1 MLTRLIKRKDVSAL
15 INACDAGREGELIFQ
30 LIVQHA
36 KGRQPIKRLWLQSMT
51 PAAIRAAFGHLRE
64 QSQMQA
70 LADAARCRSEAD
82 WLVGINGTR
91 AMTAFN
97 SRDGGFFLT
106 TVGRVQTPTLAIV
119 VEREEQ
125 IKRFIPKAYFELSA
139 QFQVQAG
146 SYQARW
152 FDPSFKRTPG
162 DNEARAERL
171 WEAEKAQA
179 IEQKLQQWLQS
190 GEHALAKDEAKPS
203 TQAAA
208 ALFDLT
214 SLQREA
220 NSRFGFSAKTT
231 LSLAQALY
239 EKHKLLTY
247 PRTDS
252 KHLPE
257 DYLQTVQDTM
267 AALSKADELGK
278 FAQHIM
284 QQGWVK
290 PNKRVFDNGKVSDH
304 FAIIPTPSTPKLAS
318 LSEAEAKIY
327 DMVARRFLAVFFPP
341 AQFLITTRLTQIADL
356 HFKTEGKVL
365 IEAGWLAVMGRDRAD
380 PEAALPELSPK
391 GASQETASMQSFAC
405 QALHTRPPARFSEAS
420 LLSAMESAGKRVD
433 EEEWREAMAE
443 KGLGT
448 PATRAAIIEGLLSEN
463 YLYREARELVPTTKA
478 FQLMTLLRGL
488 GVEELTL
495 PELTGGWE
503 HKLSLMERG
512 ELERS
517 QFMREISQMAKQ
529 IVERAKNFA
538 ADTVPGDFV
547 DLQTPCPACGALV
560 KENYRRYACVSCDF
574 SISKTPGART
584 LSVDEA
590 EDLIKQREIGPLQ
603 GFRSKQGRPFTAMLR
618 LGADHRLA
626 FDFGQGPQDGEEHSE
641 AVDLSQLPVVGTC
654 PKCKSKVLE
663 QSLAYACEQS
673 LKLPKQCDFR
683 SGKVIL
689 QQMVSTEQMQK
700 LLHEGKTDLLQD
712 FVSSKTR
719 RKFKAYLTLDPQGK
733 VGFEFAPRVAKSTET
748 KPRTRA
754 AKATTKAKP

>member
-1 MLTRLIKRKDVSAL
+1 
-15 INACDAGREGELIFQ
+15 
-30 LIVQHA
+30 
-36 KGRQPIKRLWLQSMT
+36 
-51 PAAIRAAFGHLRE
+51 
-64 QSQMQA
+64 
-70 LADAARCRSEAD
+70 
-82 WLVGINGTR
+82 
-91 AMTAFN
+91 
-97 SRDGGFFLT
+97 
-106 TVGRVQTPTLAIV
+106 
-119 VEREEQ
+119 
-125 IKRFIPKAYFELSA
+125 
-139 QFQVQAG
+139 
-146 SYQARW
+146 
-152 FDPSFKRTPG
+152 
-162 DNEARAERL
+162 
-171 WEAEKAQA
+171 
-179 IEQKLQQWLQS
+179 
-190 GEHALAKDEAKPS
+190 
-203 TQAAA
+203 
-208 ALFDLT
+208 
-214 SLQREA
+214 
-220 NSRFGFSAKTT
+220 
-231 LSLAQALY
+231 
-239 EKHKLLTY
+239 
-247 PRTDS
+247 
-252 KHLPE
+252 
-257 DYLQTVQDTM
+257 
-267 AALSKADELGK
+267 
-278 FAQHIM
+278 
-284 QQGWVK
+284 
-290 PNKRVFDNGKVSDH
+290 
-304 FAIIPTPSTPKLAS
+304 

-391 GASQETASMQSFAC
+391 GASQETASMQAFAC